1 MNEIRVTSIHP
12 GGIKTPMQEKHPRKD
27 KMLDTEEITNTVI
40 HVLNSKATY
49 KTIKLFSDFEWH

>member
-1 MNEIRVTSIHP
+1 VTSIHP
-12 GGIKTPMQEKHPRKD
+12 GGIKTPMQDKHPSKD
-27 KMLDTEEITNTVI
+27 KFLETKEITNTIV